1 MVSEGHFIFYLILSF
16 FFTTLFTKSIH
27 KDVHFRHLCMNSFV
41 KTGAAAGEAQT
52 LAKQAA
58 AAGMAPYVALF
69 PRIVHAFHNW

>member
-1 MVSEGHFIFYLILSF
+1 MVSEGKFIFDLIFVIFS
-16 FFTTLFTKSIH
+16 TTLFTKLIH
-27 KDVHFRHLCMNSFV
+27 KDVHFCHLCISSLV